1 MVRRSGPRMT
11 RGGRDLLRFWN
22 ERPRARGG
30 AMPRS
35 NDYAAL
41 SLLPLGWRRETGEG
55 LRAGRDPAE
64 LLQAL
69 LAGRHHDPNLTVTAV
84 RSRAAEAI
92 ARAGRAGIQMV
103 SWSDAAYP
111 PAIATIVDPPPV
123 LWLRGCLSA
132 FERPAVAVVGSRAG
146 SPYALDVA
154 QRLAARLSAR
164 GMVMVS
170 GLARGVDSAAH
181 RGALGAGGTT
191 IAVLG
196 SGADVVYP
204 REHEALADE

>member
-1 MVRRSGPRMT
+1 MAP
-11 RGGRDLLRFWN
+11 
-22 ERPRARGG
+22 
-30 AMPRS
+30 S

-55 LRAGRDPAE
+55 LRAGRHPAE

-69 LAGRHHDPNLTVTAV
+69 LAGHHHNPSLTVTGV
-84 RSRAAEAI
+84 RSHAAEAI
-92 ARAGRAGIQMV
+92 ARAGRAGIEMV

-111 PAIATIVDPPPV
+111 PAIAAIVDPPPV

-132 FERPAVAVVGSRAG
+132 LERPAVAVVGSRAG
-146 SPYALDVA
+146 SPYALAVA
-154 QRLAARLSAR
+154 QRLAADLTAR
-164 GMVMVS
+164 GVVIVS

-181 RGALGAGGTT
+181 RGALGAAGTT

-204 REHEALADE
+204 PEHQALADEIARSRAVVSELG